1 MGDIMKKLEAVILGV
16 AFAPAPILFCL
27 ALVVSFCFFAGLL
40 TDANGPYLALTA
52 FGVGIIINIIF
63 LKKWV
68 QKAYQMNHKAI
79 IALYAF
85 YSMIAFGVCM
95 GIPLFNYILGIM
107 AGVYIVRKMCYLR
120 ADETECKRN
129 VKKTA
134 IFTTMIMTIICCLMV
149 LVGLAGKVNGKDFE
163 AIFKSLFGLELTIN
177 TAGFVGIIFF
187 GACAMI
193 LLQYWLTRLSA
204 EITFKLSR

>member
-1 MGDIMKKLEAVILGV
+1 MKKLEAVILGV

-27 ALVVSFCFFAGLL
+27 ALIVSFCFFAGLL
-40 TDANGPYLALTA
+40 TDATGPYLALTA
-52 FGVGIIINIIF
+52 LGVGIVINIIF

-68 QKAYQMNHKAI
+68 QKAYQLNNKAI

-107 AGVYIVRKMCYLR
+107 AGVYIIRKMYYLK
-120 ADETECKRN
+120 ADETEYIRN
-129 VKKTA
+129 IKKTA
-134 IFTTMIMTIICCLMV
+134 MFTAAVMLVLCCLMV
-149 LVGLAGKVNGKDFE
+149 LLGLAGKVNGKDFE
-163 AIFKSLFGLELTIN
+163 VLFKSLFGLTFTIN
-177 TAGFVGIIFF
+177 TAGFVSIIFF
-187 GACAMI
+187 GACAMV

-204 EITFKLSR
+204 KITFKLSR